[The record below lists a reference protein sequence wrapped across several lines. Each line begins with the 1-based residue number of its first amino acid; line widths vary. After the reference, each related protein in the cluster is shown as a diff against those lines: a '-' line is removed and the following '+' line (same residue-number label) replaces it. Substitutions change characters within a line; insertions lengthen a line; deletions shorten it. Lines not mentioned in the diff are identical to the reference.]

1 MPFFRRYS
9 TRGSPSFSRA
19 CTSAPIAR
27 GCAFTVEPGL
37 YFPVD
42 DEDVPKGLRGV
53 GVRIEDNLA
62 VDPETGALEVLS
74 ANLPKRRDEQ
84 EALLGTLRA
93 RASG

>member
-1 MPFFRRYS
+1 M
-9 TRGSPSFSRA
+9 
-19 CTSAPIAR
+19 
-27 GCAFTVEPGL
+27 
-37 YFPVD
+37 
-42 DEDVPKGLRGV
+42 PKGLRGV